1 MILMMQIWKAG
12 WLIVSLIIAK
22 AEREA
27 GFGGKMMNSILDVL
41 GSRCFEVPI
50 WKVQESWGMGEEMSL
65 LLEMSPP

>member
-1 MILMMQIWKAG
+1 MM
-12 WLIVSLIIAK
+12 S
-22 AEREA
+22 
-27 GFGGKMMNSILDVL
+27 SILDVL